1 MDYKNLKDFL
11 AAIKR
16 ANLRGDHKVTLPMDE
31 AVNIQNDI
39 ALLLLLELK
48 KRNTNVGTTLDGG
61 GFNEE

>member
-39 ALLLLLELK
+39 AMLLLELK
-48 KRNTNVGTTLDGG
+48 KRNTNVESTLDGG
-61 GFNEE
+61 AFREK

>member
-39 ALLLLLELK
+39 AMLLLELK
-48 KRNTNVGTTLDGG
+48 KRNTNVESTLDGG
-61 GFNEE
+61 AFSEK

>member
-1 MDYKNLKDFL
+1 MDYKSLKDFL

-16 ANLRGDHKVTLPMDE
+16 ANLRGDHKITLPMDE

-39 ALLLLLELK
+39 ALLLLELK
-48 KRNTNVGTTLDGG
+48 KRNTNVETTLDGG

>member
-16 ANLRGDHKVTLPMDE
+16 ANLRGDHKVTLPMNE
-31 AVNIQNDI
+31 AVDIQNDI
-39 ALLLLLELK
+39 ALLLLELK
-48 KRNTNVGTTLDGG
+48 KRNTNVKTTVDGG

>member
-16 ANLRGDHKVTLPMDE
+16 ANLRGDHKITLPMDE

-39 ALLLLLELK
+39 TLLLLELK